1 VNSWDRFIATIK
13 LFFHP
18 QTPWYVKAL
27 LAAAGIYLI
36 SPVDLIPD
44 WVAGLGIVDDAAVVP
59 LLISVAYKLMQADLR
74 NRHPNR
80 DKQEE
85 LR

>member
-1 VNSWDRFIATIK
+1 VNSLDRFIATVK

-18 QTPWYVKAL
+18 QTPWYVKGL
-27 LAAAGIYLI
+27 LAAAGVYLI

-59 LLISVAYKLMQADLR
+59 LLIGLAYKLMKSDLQ
-74 NRHPNR
+74 NRQPNR

>member
-1 VNSWDRFIATIK
+1 MNSWDRFIATIK

-44 WVAGLGIVDDAAVVP
+44 WVAALGILDDVAVVP
-59 LLISVAYKLMQADLR
+59 LLISVAYKLMQADLQ
-74 NRHPNR
+74 NRQPDR

>member
-1 VNSWDRFIATIK
+1 MNSWDRFIATVK

-27 LAAAGIYLI
+27 LASAGIYLI

-44 WVAGLGIVDDAAVVP
+44 WIAALGIVDDAAVVP
-59 LLISVAYKLMQADLR
+59 LLIGMAYKLMQADRR
-74 NRHPNR
+74 NRQPKTENR
-80 DKQEE
+80 ENM
-85 LR
+85 R